1 MTASSGSPGWYLRR
15 LSRMGPREI
24 GGRAGDA
31 VRRRR
36 WRSAP
41 PPTCPDVTGA
51 RFTAVLPAG
60 AIAAVPP
67 DAAKRLVAEADRL
80 MAGHAVFFGV
90 ERDDL
95 TDPDWWYDP
104 KTGRRAPGGYAF
116 DVPYRDEDAVGD
128 IKQIWE
134 PSRHQYLTVLAAA
147 YAVTGDERYAERV
160 AGHLRSWWAA
170 NGPLR
175 GVHWTSGIELGI
187 RLLSW
192 VWIRRLLDGWPGAAA
207 LFEDNPVALNQIWH
221 HQRWLAAFPSRG
233 SSANNHVIAE
243 AAGQL
248 AAACAFGWFPGSA
261 RLRAGA
267 LRSLERELRN
277 NTFGSGLNREL
288 ATEYHGLVLELG
300 LAAVAEADAAGVP
313 VPRSVRLVLLRMT
326 DALAAVV
333 DDRLRP
339 PRQGDADDGHGL
351 VVDGAGTD
359 RWGSLLATG
368 DAVFGRLD
376 WWPEVTG
383 IDVRTP
389 LLAALIRP
397 GADALP
403 PARTPAPGTRPRRT
417 ASLSGWF
424 RAVPGAI
431 PGRTAPQD
439 QRLHPAPGTHPRRM
453 AAPALWLRRVR
464 GDATRREQVP
474 DDTAPTRLT
483 DDTAPTRLRDD
494 ATPARLP
501 DDTAP
506 TRLTDDTAPTRLTD
520 DTAPTRLRDDAT
532 PARLPD
538 GGKVPP
544 ASTPAVSRPVTGTR
558 PRPTAA
564 LNSRLRRM
572 TGGTARRGL
581 APDPAAPAR
590 LPDGGE
596 VPSASPPAV
605 SRPASR
611 PGHFADAGLTVLR
624 GPEGIWCRCDGG
636 PHGFLS
642 IAAHAHA
649 DALSVEVRHDGVD
662 VLADPGT
669 YCYHGQPEWRRYF
682 RSTLGHNTLELD
694 GEDQSV
700 SGGPF
705 LWTRHARSRVLA
717 VDTSGE
723 GVARWSAE
731 HDGYG
736 RSVHRRRV
744 ELHHAERT
752 LRVVDEVRGPRR
764 TVRLAFHLGPA
775 ITADLVA
782 NRAVLTWTRD
792 GEDRS
797 AELDLPGQLSW
808 RAHRGESE
816 PPLGWYSPG
825 FGRKEPATTLVGTGL
840 TDGTEGFTTVLGFKG

>member
-1 MTASSGSPGWYLRR
+1 MTANPGSPGWYLRR
-15 LSRMGPREI
+15 LSRMGPREV
-24 GGRAGDA
+24 GSRVADT

-36 WRSAP
+36 WRTARPGAP
-41 PPTCPDVTGA
+41 SVTGA

-60 AIAAVPP
+60 ARAAVPP

-80 MAGHAVFFGV
+80 MTGHVEYFGV
-90 ERDDL
+90 VRDDL
-95 TDPDWWYDP
+95 ADPDWWYDP
-104 KTGRRAPGGYAF
+104 KTGRRTPEGYAF

-160 AGHLRSWWAA
+160 AEHLRSWWAFNA
-170 NGPLR
+170 PLR
-175 GVHWTSGIELGI
+175 GVHWVSGIELGI

-207 LFEDNPVALNQIWH
+207 LFEDNPVALRQIWH

-233 SSANNHVIAE
+233 SSANNHAVAE

-248 AAACAFGWFPGSA
+248 AAACAFGWFPDSA
-261 RLRAGA
+261 RWRDEA
-267 LRSLERELRN
+267 LRSLDRHLRA
-277 NTFGSGLNREL
+277 NTFLSGLNREL

-313 VPRSVRLVLLRMT
+313 VPATVRLVLLRMT

-359 RWGSLLATG
+359 RWASLLATG
-368 DAVFGRLD
+368 DAVFGSLP
-376 WWPEVTG
+376 WWPAVTG
-383 IDVRTP
+383 TDVRTP

-397 GADALP
+397 YGKDGA
-403 PARTPAPGTRPRRT
+403 G
-417 ASLSGWF
+417 
-424 RAVPGAI
+424 RAV
-431 PGRTAPQD
+431 R
-439 QRLHPAPGTHPRRM
+439 
-453 AAPALWLRRVR
+453 
-464 GDATRREQVP
+464 
-474 DDTAPTRLT
+474 
-483 DDTAPTRLRDD
+483 
-494 ATPARLP
+494 
-501 DDTAP
+501 
-506 TRLTDDTAPTRLTD
+506 
-520 DTAPTRLRDDAT
+520 
-532 PARLPD
+532 
-538 GGKVPP
+538 
-544 ASTPAVSRPVTGTR
+544 
-558 PRPTAA
+558 
-564 LNSRLRRM
+564 
-572 TGGTARRGL
+572 
-581 APDPAAPAR
+581 
-590 LPDGGE
+590 
-596 VPSASPPAV
+596 
-605 SRPASR
+605 RPADR
-611 PGHFADAGLTVLR
+611 PAHFADAGLTVLR
-624 GPEGIWCRCDGG
+624 GPDGIWCRCDGG

-669 YCYHGQPEWRRYF
+669 YCYHGQPGWRRYF

-694 GEDQSV
+694 GTDQSV

-723 GVARWSAE
+723 GVSRWCAE

-736 RSVHRRRV
+736 GSVHRRRV
-744 ELHHAERT
+744 ELTAASRE

-764 TVRLAFHLGPA
+764 AVRLAFHLGPA
-775 ITADLVA
+775 VAADLVGS
-782 NRAVLTWTRD
+782 RAVLTWARD
-792 GEDRS
+792 GVERS
-797 AELDLPGQLSW
+797 AVLDLPGRLSW
-808 RAHRGESE
+808 RAHRGETD

-825 FGRKEPATTLVGTGL
+825 FGRKQPATTLVGTGF
-840 TDGTEGFTTVLGFKG
+840 TDGAPGSTEDARDLTNGAPGFTTVLAFRD